1 MADAALHFA
10 TLTDLA
16 ALIRRK
22 AVSPVAVTQAMLDR
36 IAVVDRG
43 LHSYVTVLPERALQQ
58 ARAAEDEI
66 ARGIYR
72 GPLHGVPIAVKD
84 LCWTRGIRTTGG
96 TPVLRDYV
104 PEHDATVVA
113 RLEAAGAVLLGKLGL
128 TECAMFGYPPPFDEP
143 VNPWTGAHYAGGSSS
158 GSGVATAG
166 GLCFAALGTDT
177 GGSIRLPSALCGT
190 VGIKPTYGRVSRYG
204 VLPLAESLDHV
215 GPMTRSVADAAV
227 VLGVIAGHDPADST
241 SWRLPVP
248 DYTAELRGGLRG
260 VRIGVDAAG
269 CTDMVHPETTAAVL
283 AAVDRLR
290 ELGASISQVQ
300 LPPLDEALAAWWTIT
315 LAEMVVAHAAHFP
328 ARAAEYGVAARG
340 LLEEGA
346 RTSGVD
352 YARAHATRLALC
364 GHMQALFVDIDLLA
378 CPSWQAPA
386 PPLALIPA
394 DQPLARDLALP
405 SVRLTAPYDLTG
417 QPTIS
422 VPCGFS
428 SEGLPLGVQLVGRP
442 FEEGLLCRAAY
453 AYEQASDWHYRHPAL

>member
-16 ALIRRK
+16 ELIRRK
-22 AVSPVAVTQAMLDR
+22 EVSPVAVTQAMLDR
-36 IAVVDRG
+36 IAVVDRE
-43 LHSYVTVLPERALQQ
+43 LHSYVTVLSERALRQ

-66 ARGIYR
+66 ARGTYR

-84 LCWTRGIRTTGG
+84 LCCTRGIRTTCG

-104 PEHDATVVA
+104 PDHDATVVA
-113 RLEAAGAVLLGKLGL
+113 RLEAAGAVLLGKLGM
-128 TECAMFGYPPPFDEP
+128 TECAMYGYPPPFEQP

-215 GPMTRSVADAAV
+215 GPMTRSVTDAAV
-227 VLGVIAGHDPADST
+227 VLGVIAGHDPADPT
-241 SWRLPVP
+241 SRRLPVP
-248 DYTAELRGGLRG
+248 DYAAGLHGGLRG

-290 ELGASISQVQ
+290 ELGASVCQVQ
-300 LPPLDEALAAWWTIT
+300 LPPLDDALAAWWTIT
-315 LAEMVVAHAAHFP
+315 MAEMAVAHAAHFP
-328 ARAAEYGVAARG
+328 ARAAEYGVAARA
-340 LLEEGA
+340 LLEEGT
-346 RTSGVD
+346 RFRGVD
-352 YARAHATRLALC
+352 YARAHA
-364 GHMQALFVDIDLLA
+364 
-378 CPSWQAPA
+378 A
-386 PPLALIPA
+386 PPGAVRSHGGALRGHRSACLPVVSRPGPA
-394 DQPLARDLALP
+394 VGAGAGGPA
-405 SVRLTAPYDLTG
+405 TG
-417 QPTIS
+417 
-422 VPCGFS
+422 
-428 SEGLPLGVQLVGRP
+428 
-442 FEEGLLCRAAY
+442 A
-453 AYEQASDWHYRHPAL
+453 

>member
-16 ALIRRK
+16 ELIRRK
-22 AVSPVAVTQAMLDR
+22 IVSPVAVTEALLDR
-36 IAVVDRG
+36 IAVVDRA
-43 LHSYVTVLPERALQQ
+43 LHSYVTVLPERAVQQ

-66 ARGIYR
+66 ARGTYR

-84 LCWTRGIRTTGG
+84 LCCTRGIRTTCG

-104 PEHDATVVA
+104 PDHDATVVT
-113 RLEAAGAVLLGKLGL
+113 RLEAAGAVLLGKLGM
-128 TECAMFGYPPPFDEP
+128 TECAMFGYPPPFAQP
-143 VNPWTGAHYAGGSSS
+143 VNPWTLVHYAGGSSS
-158 GSGVATAG
+158 GSAVATAG
-166 GLCFAALGTDT
+166 GLCFASLGTDT

-190 VGIKPTYGRVSRYG
+190 VGIKPTYGRVSRFG
-204 VLPLAESLDHV
+204 ILPLAESLDHV

-227 VLGVIAGHDPADST
+227 VLGVIAGYDPADPT
-241 SWRLPVP
+241 ARRAAVP
-248 DYTAELRGGLRG
+248 DYVAELRGGLRG
-260 VRIGVDAAG
+260 VRIGVDAAA

-290 ELGASISQVQ
+290 ELGASVCHVQ
-300 LPPLDEALAAWWTIT
+300 LPALDDALAAWWTIA

-328 ARAAEYGVAARG
+328 ARAAEYGIAARAA
-340 LLEEGA
+340 LEEGTHI
-346 RTSGVD
+346 RGVD

-364 GHMQALFVDIDLLA
+364 GRMQALFEDIDLLA

-386 PPLALIPA
+386 LPLALIPV
-394 DQPLARDLALP
+394 DQPLGRDLALP

-428 SEGLPLGVQLVGRP
+428 AEGLPLSLQLVGRP

-453 AYEQASDWHYRHPAL
+453 AYEQATDWHRRHPAL